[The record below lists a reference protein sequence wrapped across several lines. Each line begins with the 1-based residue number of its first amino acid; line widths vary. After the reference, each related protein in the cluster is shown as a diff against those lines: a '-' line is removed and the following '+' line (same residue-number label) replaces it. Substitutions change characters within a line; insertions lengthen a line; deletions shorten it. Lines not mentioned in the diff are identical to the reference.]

1 MKNKCFLGTV
11 LIRLITKFETLMKEK
26 NKRTGDYSE
35 IPDQLNKRKESLKTR
50 NMQMINL
57 KSISLSQFS
66 IYKIVPKK
74 HSQIFRVNLK

>member
-1 MKNKCFLGTV
+1 MKNKCFLRTV

-26 NKRTGDYSE
+26 NKKTDDYSE

-50 NMQMINL
+50 SMQMINL

-66 IYKIVPKK
+66 IYKIVPEK

>member
-1 MKNKCFLGTV
+1 
-11 LIRLITKFETLMKEK
+11 MKEK
-26 NKRTGDYSE
+26 NKKTDDYSE

-50 NMQMINL
+50 SMQMINL

-66 IYKIVPKK
+66 IYKIVPEK